1 MNIGKIALAGN
12 PNVGKS
18 TVFNALTGM
27 KQHTGNWSGKTVG
40 TAEGKLRCKGK
51 EITLVDL
58 PGTCSLITDSR
69 EEEITRDFLCFE
81 KFSGA
86 VIVCDACCLER
97 NLIFALQAAQ
107 LVPNVI
113 LCINMM
119 DDAKKRGIEIDIKAL
134 SEETGLPAIGISAA
148 NCEGL
153 EELSDMIFELA
164 EGKFKA
170 DFVPVRYP
178 KAIEHA
184 ADILL
189 PVLREKYGFPGVYP
203 ALRLLENERG
213 FVSEFENRFGKISGD
228 EDLSTALSEAETVLA
243 ESGFADDLSGKI
255 ASCSAFR
262 AEEICLSA
270 VNFSKGK
277 QRERDAKID
286 SVLTGKISGVPIML
300 ILFGFIF
307 WLTVSG
313 ANYPSALLSAL
324 FERVGEVFERLLL
337 SVGVP
342 SVLRSFLLDGIWNV
356 LGWVVAVMLPPM
368 AIFFPLFTFLEDIGY
383 LPRVAF
389 NLDKGFRSA
398 GTCGKQALTMCMGI
412 GCGAVGVTGARI
424 IDSPR
429 ERLIAIITNSFVP
442 CNGRLP
448 AIIALTA
455 MFFTGSSVLGSAI
468 LTMAVAFSVLMSLL
482 VSKILSATVLKGVPA
497 AFSIELPPY
506 RLPKIGKIIV
516 RSVFDRTLKILFRA
530 VVVAVPAGAVIWLCS
545 NISFGGETVLRLFA
559 DFLDPFAKVFGLDGN
574 VLSGFILSLPANEIA
589 LPIMAMGYSGGGLAE
604 LGSLSETAALFS
616 ANGFSETTALC
627 TIIFFLFH
635 WPCATTI
642 ITVWKETKSIKWTAL
657 SIAVPLLTGLSLCFI
672 INIVAKLLMP

>member
-40 TAEGKLRCKGK
+40 TAEGKLRRKGK

-119 DDAKKRGIEIDIKAL
+119 DDAEKRGIEIDIKAL

-164 EGKFKA
+164 EGKLKA

-213 FVSEFENRFGKISGD
+213 FVSEFENRFGIISGE

-243 ESGFADDLSGKI
+243 ESGFSADLPGKI

-337 SVGVP
+337 SVGAP

-356 LGWVVAVMLPPM
+356 LGWVVSVMLPPM

-389 NLDKGFRSA
+389 NLDKGFKSA

-468 LTMAVAFSVLMSLL
+468 LTMAVVFSVLMSLL

-506 RLPKIGKIIV
+506 RMPKIGKIIV

-559 DFLDPFAKVFGLDGN
+559 DFLDPFARVFGLDGN

-616 ANGFSETTALC
+616 ANGFSKTTALC

-657 SIAVPLLTGLSLCFI
+657 SVAVPLLTGLSLCFI

>member
-40 TAEGKLRCKGK
+40 TAEGKLRRKGK

-228 EDLSTALSEAETVLA
+228 EDLSTALSEAEAVLA
-243 ESGFADDLSGKI
+243 ESGFAADLSGKI

-468 LTMAVAFSVLMSLL
+468 LTMAVAFSVLMSL
-482 VSKILSATVLKGVPA
+482 
-497 AFSIELPPY
+497 
-506 RLPKIGKIIV
+506 
-516 RSVFDRTLKILFRA
+516 
-530 VVVAVPAGAVIWLCS
+530 
-545 NISFGGETVLRLFA
+545 
-559 DFLDPFAKVFGLDGN
+559 
-574 VLSGFILSLPANEIA
+574 
-589 LPIMAMGYSGGGLAE
+589 
-604 LGSLSETAALFS
+604 
-616 ANGFSETTALC
+616 
-627 TIIFFLFH
+627 
-635 WPCATTI
+635 
-642 ITVWKETKSIKWTAL
+642 
-657 SIAVPLLTGLSLCFI
+657 
-672 INIVAKLLMP
+672 

>member
-40 TAEGKLRCKGK
+40 TAEGKLRRKGK

-119 DDAKKRGIEIDIKAL
+119 DDAKKKGIEIDIKAL

-213 FVSEFENRFGKISGD
+213 FVSEFENRFGK
-228 EDLSTALSEAETVLA
+228 
-243 ESGFADDLSGKI
+243 
-255 ASCSAFR
+255 
-262 AEEICLSA
+262 
-270 VNFSKGK
+270 
-277 QRERDAKID
+277 
-286 SVLTGKISGVPIML
+286 
-300 ILFGFIF
+300 
-307 WLTVSG
+307 
-313 ANYPSALLSAL
+313 
-324 FERVGEVFERLLL
+324 
-337 SVGVP
+337 
-342 SVLRSFLLDGIWNV
+342 
-356 LGWVVAVMLPPM
+356 
-368 AIFFPLFTFLEDIGY
+368 FPE
-383 LPRVAF
+383 
-389 NLDKGFRSA
+389 
-398 GTCGKQALTMCMGI
+398 M
-412 GCGAVGVTGARI
+412 
-424 IDSPR
+424 
-429 ERLIAIITNSFVP
+429 
-442 CNGRLP
+442 
-448 AIIALTA
+448 
-455 MFFTGSSVLGSAI
+455 
-468 LTMAVAFSVLMSLL
+468 
-482 VSKILSATVLKGVPA
+482 
-497 AFSIELPPY
+497 
-506 RLPKIGKIIV
+506 
-516 RSVFDRTLKILFRA
+516 RT
-530 VVVAVPAGAVIWLCS
+530 
-545 NISFGGETVLRLFA
+545 
-559 DFLDPFAKVFGLDGN
+559 
-574 VLSGFILSLPANEIA
+574 
-589 LPIMAMGYSGGGLAE
+589 
-604 LGSLSETAALFS
+604 
-616 ANGFSETTALC
+616 
-627 TIIFFLFH
+627 
-635 WPCATTI
+635 
-642 ITVWKETKSIKWTAL
+642 
-657 SIAVPLLTGLSLCFI
+657 
-672 INIVAKLLMP
+672 